1 MTYPFNRD
9 LLLASVGFERL
20 FDAFTEIEKTASSRA
35 ATNYPPYNIIKRG
48 EHQYSVEL
56 AVAGFKQDEL
66 EITSEGN
73 KLTING
79 QVRKTQD
86 GEYLH
91 KGIATR
97 DFRHEFT
104 LAETVVVKGADLRD
118 GMLIVQLENVIPD
131 EKKPRKI
138 LIGGA
143 SGPHL
148 VVEDRQAA

>member
-1 MTYPFNRD
+1 MNYPFNRD

-48 EHQYSVEL
+48 EHQYTVEL
-56 AVAGFKQDEL
+56 AVAGFKQEEL

-73 KLTING
+73 KLSIAG
-79 QVRKTQD
+79 QVRKVQE

-118 GMLIVQLENVIPD
+118 GLLIVQLENVIPE

-138 LIGGA
+138 FIGGTNN
-143 SGPHL
+143 PQL
-148 VVEDRQAA
+148 VVEERQAA

>member
-1 MTYPFNRD
+1 MNYPFNRD

-79 QVRKTQD
+79 QVRNSTQGD
-86 GEYLH
+86 YLH

-97 DFRHEFT
+97 DFSHQFT
-104 LAETVVVKGADLRD
+104 LAETVVVRCADMVNGLLVIR
-118 GMLIVQLENVIPD
+118 LENVVPE
-131 EKKPRKI
+131 EKLPRKI

-143 SGPHL
+143 AKH
-148 VVEDRQAA
+148 VVEQRLAA

>member
-1 MTYPFNRD
+1 MSFPYSRD

-20 FDAFTEIEKTASSRA
+20 FDAFDQIEKTASARP

-48 EHQYSVEL
+48 ENEYAVEL
-56 AVAGFKQDEL
+56 AVAGFKPGEL
-66 EITSEGN
+66 DVTAEGN
-73 KLTING
+73 KLTVVG
-79 QVRKTQD
+79 QVKKSLD

-104 LAETVVVKGADLRD
+104 LAETVVVKSADLRD
-118 GMLIVQLENVIPD
+118 GLLVVQLENVIPE

-138 LIGGA
+138 FIGGNNTQ
-143 SGPHL
+143 L
-148 VVEDRQAA
+148 VVDNRSAA